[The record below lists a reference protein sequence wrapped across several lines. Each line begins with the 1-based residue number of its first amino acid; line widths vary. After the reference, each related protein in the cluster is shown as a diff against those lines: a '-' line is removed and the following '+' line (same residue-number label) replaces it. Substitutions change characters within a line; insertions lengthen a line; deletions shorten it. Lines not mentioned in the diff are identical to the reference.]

1 MNVMGPLPD
10 DFAARFGSDAER
22 ERRVLEALVADE
34 YRAGRM
40 GKAELGEVLGLD
52 APGVVERFL
61 SAHGLKSADMPAM
74 AADRR
79 QGSEAGAAELVKRS
93 KALRAGT
100 SLGGL
105 SIKNL
110 IAEGRR

>member
-1 MNVMGPLPD
+1 MNVMVPLPD
-10 DFAARFGSDAER
+10 DFAARFGSGAER
-22 ERRVLEALVADE
+22 ERRVLETLAADE

-40 GKAELGEVLGLD
+40 GRAELGEVLGLD
-52 APGVVERFL
+52 APGAIERFL
-61 SAHGLKSADMPAM
+61 RARGLKGVGTPAT
-74 AADRR
+74 AAGGLQDR
-79 QGSEAGAAELVKRS
+79 EAAAAELVERS

-105 SIKNL
+105 SIKDL